1 MLFNMTRWRRY
12 KAGEVIFDTEA
23 GGSGL
28 ATALHLMVE
37 GVAVLTAKRDGN
49 SATSFLYSGYI
60 FNLAVCNVF
69 GVYIGLER
77 APIEQVYASS
87 GQPEVPGYTE
97 GARSRDLVEALTEEE
112 LPPFSIR
119 AWLKW

>member
-1 MLFNMTRWRRY
+1 
-12 KAGEVIFDTEA
+12 
-23 GGSGL
+23 
-28 ATALHLMVE
+28 MVE

-77 APIEQVYASS
+77 APIEQV
-87 GQPEVPGYTE
+87 P
-97 GARSRDLVEALTEEE
+97 
-112 LPPFSIR
+112 
-119 AWLKW
+119 